1 LIKTLN
7 RQELIDKI
15 EMFINKNKL
24 SLIIAKNRYPGGEK
38 TINLCT
44 FTKDDIPLDV
54 AELTIK
60 HSKESGKSY
69 YGNFIL
75 VKLSDRFT
83 QVEKSKTTKEVDT
96 LNQYL
101 ASLSDD

>member
-1 LIKTLN
+1 MIKTLN

-38 TINLCT
+38 TINLCI

-54 AELTIK
+54 AELTLK
-60 HSKESGKSY
+60 HLKTSNTAS
-69 YGNFIL
+69 YGNFSFF
-75 VKLSDRFT
+75 KLSDRLN
-83 QVEKSKTTKEVDT
+83 QVEKNKIIKEVDEI
-96 LNQYL
+96 NKYL
-101 ASLSDD
+101 TELQIH